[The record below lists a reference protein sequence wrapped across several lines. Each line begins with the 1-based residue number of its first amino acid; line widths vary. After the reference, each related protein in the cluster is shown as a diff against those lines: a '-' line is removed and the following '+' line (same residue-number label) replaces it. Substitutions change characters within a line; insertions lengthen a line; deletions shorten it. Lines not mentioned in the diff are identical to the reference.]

1 MPTNHRSLSM
11 CQRVENF
18 LRYLRQE
25 KCYSEHTARNY
36 GRDLAAFC
44 RFLENREIAQWR
56 EVNNHDVRDYAASR
70 HRSGLSGR
78 SIQRELSTLRS
89 FFRYLC
95 THQQVARNPVRDTRA
110 PKSPHHLP
118 TTLDVDQVYQLFSFN
133 ADVSL
138 EKRDVAMLE
147 LTYSSGLRLA
157 ELVGLNRQDMDLTQG
172 QVKVLGKG
180 KKYRNVPVGRMACQ
194 AIRLWLNEREK
205 MAAINETALFIG
217 RHGRRLTP
225 RAVQQRMKAWAK
237 RQGLEQPLHPH
248 MLRHSFASHL
258 LESSGDLRAV
268 QELLGHADISTTQTY
283 TQLDFQHLARVYDTA
298 HPRARKKT

>member
-1 MPTNHRSLSM
+1 MPTNHRISSM
-11 CQRVENF
+11 GQRVESF
-18 LRYLRQE
+18 LRHLRQE
-25 KCYSEHTARNY
+25 KRYSEHTVMNY

-44 RFLENREIAQWR
+44 RFLENRETVQWR
-56 EVNNHDVRDYAASR
+56 EVTNHDVRDYAASR

-95 THQQVARNPVRDTRA
+95 THRQVTHSPVGDIRA
-110 PKSPHHLP
+110 PKSPRQLP
-118 TTLDVDQVYQLFSFN
+118 TTLDVDQVHQLFSFN
-133 ADVSL
+133 ADASL

-157 ELVGLNRQDMDLTQG
+157 ELVGLNMQDIDLAEA

-180 KKYRNVPVGRMACQ
+180 KKTRIVPVGRMACQ
-194 AIRLWLNEREK
+194 AIRLWLNERAK
-205 MAAINETALFIG
+205 MAEINEIALFIG

-225 RAVQQRMKAWAK
+225 RAVQQRMKSWAK

-258 LESSGDLRAV
+258 LESSGELRAV

-283 TQLDFQHLARVYDTA
+283 TQLDFQHLARVYDSS
-298 HPRARKKT
+298 HPRARKKK

>member
-1 MPTNHRSLSM
+1 MPTKHRISPM
-11 CQRVENF
+11 CHMVESY
-18 LRYLRQE
+18 LHHLRQE
-25 KCYSEHTARNY
+25 KRYSEHTVMNY
-36 GRDLAAFC
+36 GRDLAVFC
-44 RFLENREIAQWR
+44 RFLEDREITQWH
-56 EVNNHDVRDYAASR
+56 EVNNHDVRDYTALR

-95 THQQVARNPVRDTRA
+95 THRQVAHNPVGDIRA
-110 PKSPHHLP
+110 PKSPRQLP
-118 TTLDVDQVYQLFSFN
+118 TTLDVDQVHQLFSFN
-133 ADVSL
+133 ADKSL

-157 ELVGLNRQDMDLTQG
+157 ELVGLNMQDIDLTQG

-180 KKYRNVPVGRMACQ
+180 KKFRNVPVGRKACQ
-194 AIRLWLNEREK
+194 AIRLWLNERAK
-205 MAAINETALFIG
+205 LTAINETALFVG

-225 RAVQQRMKAWAK
+225 RAVQQRMKSWAK

-268 QELLGHADISTTQTY
+268 QELLGHADIGTTQTY
-283 TQLDFQHLARVYDTA
+283 TKLDFQHLARVYDTS

>member
-1 MPTNHRSLSM
+1 MPTKHRSSSM
-11 CQRVENF
+11 CQMVESF
-18 LRYLRQE
+18 LGHLHQE
-25 KCYSEHTARNY
+25 KHYSEHTVMNY
-36 GRDLAAFC
+36 GKDLIAFC
-44 RFLENREIAQWR
+44 RFLEDREIAQWC

-78 SIQRELSTLRS
+78 TIQRELSTLRS
-89 FFRYLC
+89 FFCYLF
-95 THQQVARNPVRDTRA
+95 THRQIGHNPVGDIRA
-110 PKSPHHLP
+110 PKSPRHLP
-118 TTLDVDQVYQLFSFN
+118 TTLDVDQVHRLFSYN
-133 ADVSL
+133 AHESL
-138 EKRDVAMLE
+138 EKRDAAMLE

-157 ELVGLNRQDMDLTQG
+157 ELVGLNMHDVDLSEG

-194 AIRLWLNEREK
+194 AIQLWLKERTK
-205 MAAINETALFIG
+205 MAAINETALFTG

-225 RAVQQRMKAWAK
+225 RAVQQRMKSWAK

-258 LESSGDLRAV
+258 LESSGELRAV

-283 TQLDFQHLARVYDTA
+283 TKLDFQHLARVYDTS